1 MEKQWERRIDYRNFL
16 SLTPELLDV
25 LGVRAGDIV
34 VLSQVGDGKVLEIRR
49 RDK

>member
-1 MEKQWERRIDYRNFL
+1 MERQWERRIDYRNGL
-16 SLTPELLDV
+16 VLTPSIMDF

-34 VLSQVGDGKVLEIRR
+34 SLSEIGKGVLEIRR

>member
-34 VLSQVGDGKVLEIRR
+34 VLSKIGEGALEIKKR
-49 RDK
+49 KE